1 MQAFFFF
8 FNLNFKLQDFVEYY
22 ETLIKSVELRWVRN
36 FFDEYFFARVSS

>member
-8 FNLNFKLQDFVEYY
+8 FNLNLKLQDLLARDIYFVEYY

-36 FFDEYFFARVSS
+36 SSFF